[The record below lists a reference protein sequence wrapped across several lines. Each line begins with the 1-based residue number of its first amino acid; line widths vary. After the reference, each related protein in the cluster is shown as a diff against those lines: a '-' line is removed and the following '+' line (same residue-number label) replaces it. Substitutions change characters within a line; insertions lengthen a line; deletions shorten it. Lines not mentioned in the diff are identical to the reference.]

1 MLSNFDYL
9 WKGLLCVCV
18 CVNSTFGRCCDC
30 CKKEKTLYFTK
41 IDKTG
46 QDENNIKK
54 CFNNTWYDKYQG
66 KVLLLKEAEKGDTD
80 VLKVT
85 GSGNKWKITDSK
97 GKVPKN
103 AGCNPNNNEWI
114 IVKVITWDENSKSV
128 GDSFIFYVDEI
139 TRINGISIFYNIKC
153 YSIEIIAANIS
164 ALGSMNRM
172 FFNVESALEQDWEK
186 NASPGLI
193 GLDKLNVENVTC
205 ISLMFYKAIHKQVTL
220 KQLEKWRFGK
230 SSVRVTNLF
239 YSQVKNLNFSVLDGW
254 RNAKKNGTVSF
265 KRAPWSTS
273 EKVFVRSGIKNDFKP
288 PSWYKDIEEAK

>member
-9 WKGLLCVCV
+9 WKRLLCVCV
-18 CVNSTFGRCCDC
+18 CVNSTFGMCCDC
-30 CKKEKTLYFTK
+30 PCWEEETLYFTK
-41 IDKTG
+41 IDKAG
-46 QDENNIKK
+46 KDKNIKK
-54 CFNNTWYDKYQG
+54 CINNTWYDKYQG

-153 YSIEIIAANIS
+153 YSIGIIAANTS
-164 ALGSMNRM
+164 AVKSMSFM
-172 FFNVESALEQDWEK
+172 FSGTTSALEQDGKEDT
-186 NASPGLI
+186 APGLI
-193 GLDKLNVENVTC
+193 GLEKLNVENVKD
-205 ISLMFYKAIHKQVTL
+205 ISLMFFQAIHKQTTL
-220 KQLEKWRFGK
+220 NQLKKWHFSGENK
-230 SSVRVTNLF
+230 VEISALF
-239 YSQVKNLNFSVLDGW
+239 NATVKGLDFTILDGW
-254 RNAKKNGTVSF
+254 SNPTHGETVYF
-265 KRAPWSTS
+265 WRGYLNI
-273 EKVFVRSGIKNDFKP
+273 ENIFVNDKEDKFTKPRWFGNIK
-288 PSWYKDIEEAK
+288 ELE